1 MSNPLFGFSKHSVVF
16 KCKTDQDILMILS
29 LVTLVSSAN
38 CLRCCNAISLLCY
51 DLSLTNCITIIS
63 YDCTFVKIQEP
74 FFLLMRASKSSAL
87 VSVVT
92 VLAIAANNLYE
103 WFC

>member
-1 MSNPLFGFSKHSVVF
+1 MSNLLFGFSKHSVVF
-16 KCKTDQDILMILS
+16 KCKTDQDMLMILS
-29 LVTLVSSAN
+29 LVSSAN

-51 DLSLTNCITIIS
+51 YLSLTNCITIIS